1 MVTVQV
7 RDIKSV
13 PGFGGTRPQGTAT
26 VTLIIR
32 SEEIG
37 RLEIGVQ
44 VSSHRNEDLNI
55 QEAHAVLQRFSQQ
68 FSEALMQPL
77 AFE

>member
-7 RDIKSV
+7 RDIKSD
-13 PGFGGTRPQGTAT
+13 PGFGGVRPQGTAT

-32 SEEIG
+32 SEELG
-37 RLEIGVQ
+37 RFEIGVQ
-44 VSSHRNEDLNI
+44 VPGQRNETLNI

-68 FSEALMQPL
+68 FSQALMQPL